1 MKLKLTLLL
10 ASLFAIGFA
19 MTATTAMAGSVADE
33 DGDGVPDVFDNCI
46 EPDPGGAT
54 AANASQVDTDVD
66 GFGNWCD
73 ADYDNTGVVDGADF
87 GEFVANFNTGNAETD
102 HDGNGV
108 TDGGDFGRFVA
119 LFNQGPG
126 PSGLSCAGT
135 VPCTP

>member
-1 MKLKLTLLL
+1 MKIKLILL
-10 ASLFAIGFA
+10 ASLFAVGFA
-19 MTATTAMAGSVADE
+19 MSATAGSVTDT
-33 DGDGVPDVFDNCI
+33 DGDGVPDVFDNCS
-46 EPDPGGAT
+46 EDPNGPNEAPR
-54 AANASQVDTDVD
+54 NQVDTDLD

-73 ADYDNTGVVDGADF
+73 ADYDNNGVVDGGDF

-102 HDGNGV
+102 HDSNGV

-119 LFNQGPG
+119 LFNMGPG